1 MTMYS
6 GTVLMLRLLRSS
18 LSVEA
23 SFGTLLSGVIMY
35 LPQEIIRKKR
45 DGEVLTEAEIRFF
58 IQGVADNTVSEG
70 QIAAF
75 AMAIFFNEMS
85 MPERIAL
92 TCAMRDSGMVMD
104 WSHMN
109 FDGPIVDKHSTGGVG
124 DVTSLMLGPMVAAC
138 GGYVPMIS
146 GRGLGHTGGT
156 LDKLESIPG
165 YNITPDNKR
174 FGEVVK
180 QAGVAII
187 GQTGDLA
194 PADKRVYATR
204 DITATVD
211 NISLITASILSKK
224 LAAGLDS
231 LVMDVK
237 VGSGAFMPTY
247 EASEELAKS
256 IVAVANGAGTKTTA
270 ILTDMN
276 QVLASSA
283 GNAVEVREAVRF
295 LTGEYRN
302 PRLYE
307 VTMASCAEMLVL
319 GNLASDET
327 QAREKLDQVLNNGQA
342 AERFGKMIAGLGGP
356 ADFVE
361 NYADYLP
368 KAEIIKPVLAE
379 RSGVVSAMDTR
390 AIGMA
395 VVGMGGGR
403 RVASDEIDYAVGFD
417 QFVQLGDKVD
427 SETPL
432 AMIHARDEA
441 QWQQAAQALRNAVE
455 IGTSYTSTPDV
466 YRKIR
471 IEDI

>member
-1 MTMYS
+1 
-6 GTVLMLRLLRSS
+6 
-18 LSVEA
+18 
-23 SFGTLLSGVIMY
+23 MY

-45 DGEVLTEAEIRFF
+45 DGEVLTADEINFF
-58 IQGVADNTVSEG
+58 IQGVADNSVSEG

-75 AMAIFFNEMS
+75 AMAIFFNEMT

-92 TCAMRDSGMVMD
+92 TCAMRDSGMVID

-109 FDGPIVDKHSTGGVG
+109 FGGPIVDKHSTGGVG

-138 GGYVPMIS
+138 GGFVPMIS

-165 YNITPDNKR
+165 YNITPTNDV
-174 FGEVVK
+174 FGQVTK
-180 QAGVAII
+180 DAGVAII

-224 LAAGLDS
+224 LAAGLES

-256 IVAVANGAGTKTTA
+256 IVAVANGAGTTTTA

-302 PRLYE
+302 PRLLE
-307 VTMASCAEMLVL
+307 VTMVSCAEMLVL
-319 GNLASDET
+319 GKLAENTED
-327 QAREKLDQVLNNGQA
+327 ARAKLMEVLDNGKA
-342 AERFGKMIAGLGGP
+342 VECFGKMVAGLGGP

-361 NYADYLP
+361 NYDNYLE
-368 KAEIIKPVLAE
+368 KAEIIKPVYATE
-379 RSGVVSAMDTR
+379 TGIVSAMDTR

-395 VVGMGGGR
+395 VVSMGGGR
-403 RVASDEIDYAVGFD
+403 RVATDEIDYAVGFD
-417 QFVQLGDKVD
+417 NFIRLGEVADGDK
-427 SETPL
+427 PL
-432 AMIHARDEA
+432 AVIHARTEVQWEEA
-441 QWQQAAQALRNAVE
+441 AKALRNAIKVGGE
-455 IGTSYTSTPDV
+455 YTPTPEV
-466 YRKIR
+466 YRQIR
-471 IEDI
+471 AEDI

>member
-1 MTMYS
+1 M
-6 GTVLMLRLLRSS
+6 S
-18 LSVEA
+18 LSQA
-23 SFGTLLSGVIMY
+23 KY
-35 LPQEIIRKKR
+35 LPQEIIRRKR
-45 DGEVLTEAEIRFF
+45 DGEVLTNDEINFF
-58 IQGVADNTVSEG
+58 IQGVANNTVSEG

-75 AMAIFFNEMS
+75 AMAIFFREMT

-92 TCAMRDSGMVMD
+92 TCAMRDSGMVID

-156 LDKLESIPG
+156 LDKLEAIPG
-165 YNITPDNKR
+165 YNITPTNDV
-174 FGEVVK
+174 FGKVTK

-224 LAAGLDS
+224 LAAGLES

-247 EASEELAKS
+247 QASEELAKS
-256 IVAVANGAGTKTTA
+256 IVAVANGAGTNTTA

-302 PRLYE
+302 PRLLE

-319 GNLASDET
+319 GKLAKNT
-327 QAREKLDQVLNNGQA
+327 AQAREKLQAVLDNGQA
-342 AERFGKMIAGLGGP
+342 ADR
-356 ADFVE
+356 
-361 NYADYLP
+361 
-368 KAEIIKPVLAE
+368 LAKW
-379 RSGVVSAMDTR
+379 SQ
-390 AIGMA
+390 
-395 VVGMGGGR
+395 
-403 RVASDEIDYAVGFD
+403 ASV
-417 QFVQLGDKVD
+417 
-427 SETPL
+427 
-432 AMIHARDEA
+432 
-441 QWQQAAQALRNAVE
+441 AQAILLKTTTSILRKLRLFALFTLRNLALFLRWIPVPSVWRWSAWAVAAAWRP
-455 IGTSYTSTPDV
+455 IASITLSALISLSVWVKSPTTTNL
-466 YRKIR
+466 
-471 IEDI
+471 

>member
-1 MTMYS
+1 M
-6 GTVLMLRLLRSS
+6 
-18 LSVEA
+18 
-23 SFGTLLSGVIMY
+23 F

-45 DGEVLTEAEIRFF
+45 DGEILTADEINFF
-58 IQGVADNTVSEG
+58 IQGVAKETVSEG

-75 AMAIFFNEMS
+75 AMAIFFNEMT

-92 TCAMRDSGMVMD
+92 TCAMRDSGMVLNWD
-104 WSHMN
+104 HMG
-109 FDGPIVDKHSTGGVG
+109 FDGPVVDKHSTGGVG

-138 GGYVPMIS
+138 GGFVPMIS

-165 YNITPDNKR
+165 YNITPTNEV
-174 FGEVVK
+174 FGQVTK
-180 QAGVAII
+180 DAGVAII
-187 GQTGDLA
+187 GQTGNLA

-247 EASEELAKS
+247 EASDELARS

-302 PRLYE
+302 PRLLE
-307 VTMASCAEMLVL
+307 VTMASCKEMLVL
-319 GNLASDET
+319 GGLAVDANDAE
-327 QAREKLDQVLNNGQA
+327 QKLQQVLDNGKA
-342 AERFGKMIAGLGGP
+342 AECFNKMVAGLGGP
-356 ADFVE
+356 KDFVE
-361 NYADYLP
+361 NYDSYLP
-368 KAEIIKPVLAE
+368 KAEVIKPVFADT
-379 RSGVVSAMDTR
+379 SGIITEMDTR

-395 VVGMGGGR
+395 VVAMGGGR
-403 RVASDEIDYAVGFD
+403 RVATDQIDYAVGFD
-417 QFVQLGDKVD
+417 QFIKLGETVD
-427 SETPL
+427 NNSPI
-432 AMIHARDEA
+432 AVIHARNEQ
-441 QWQQAAQALRNAVE
+441 QWQEAAESIKAAVKVGE
-455 IGTSYTSTPDV
+455 AGSYKPTPNVYAQIRAEDV
-466 YRKIR
+466 ER
-471 IEDI
+471 

>member
-1 MTMYS
+1 
-6 GTVLMLRLLRSS
+6 
-18 LSVEA
+18 
-23 SFGTLLSGVIMY
+23 MY

-45 DGEVLTEAEIRFF
+45 DGEVLTADEINFF
-58 IQGVADNTVSEG
+58 IQGVANDTVSEG

-75 AMAIFFNEMS
+75 AMTIFFNEMT
-85 MPERIAL
+85 MDERIAL
-92 TCAMRDSGMVMD
+92 TCAMRDSGMVID

-109 FDGPIVDKHSTGGVG
+109 FGGPIVDKHSTGGVG

-138 GGYVPMIS
+138 GGFVPMIS

-156 LDKLESIPG
+156 LDKLEAIPG
-165 YNITPDNKR
+165 YNITPTNDV
-174 FGEVVK
+174 FGQVTKE
-180 QAGVAII
+180 AGVAII

-224 LAAGLDS
+224 LAAGLES

-302 PRLYE
+302 PRLLE
-307 VTMASCAEMLVL
+307 VTLASCAEMLVL
-319 GNLASDET
+319 GKLAQDTEE
-327 QAREKLDQVLNNGQA
+327 ANAKLMEVLDNGKA
-342 AERFGKMIAGLGGP
+342 AQCFGKMVAGLGGP

-361 NYADYLP
+361 NYDNYLE
-368 KAEIIKPVLAE
+368 KAEIIKPVFAE
-379 RSGVVSAMDTR
+379 ESGVVSAMDTR

-395 VVGMGGGR
+395 VVAMGGGR
-403 RVASDEIDYAVGFD
+403 RVATDVIDYAVGFD
-417 QFVQLGDKVD
+417 GFIRLGEVAD
-427 SETPL
+427 ETKPL
-432 AMIHARDEA
+432 AVIHARNEQ
-441 QWQQAAQALRNAVE
+441 QWQDAATALRKAMT
-455 IGTSYTSTPDV
+455 IGGEYTPTPNV
-466 YRKIR
+466 YCQIR
-471 IEDI
+471 AEDI

>member
-1 MTMYS
+1 
-6 GTVLMLRLLRSS
+6 
-18 LSVEA
+18 
-23 SFGTLLSGVIMY
+23 MY

-45 DGEVLTEAEIRFF
+45 DGEVLTADEINFF
-58 IQGVADNTVSEG
+58 IQGVANNTVSEG

-75 AMAIFFNEMS
+75 AMTIFFNEMT
-85 MPERIAL
+85 MDERIAL
-92 TCAMRDSGMVMD
+92 TCAMRDSGMVID

-109 FDGPIVDKHSTGGVG
+109 FGGPIVDKHSTGGVG

-138 GGYVPMIS
+138 GGFVPMIS

-165 YNITPDNKR
+165 YNITPSNDV
-174 FGEVVK
+174 FGQVTK
-180 QAGVAII
+180 DAGVAII

-224 LAAGLDS
+224 LAAGLES

-276 QVLASSA
+276 QALASSA

-302 PRLYE
+302 PRLLE

-319 GNLASDET
+319 GKLAENTED
-327 QAREKLDQVLNNGQA
+327 ARVKLMEALDNGKA
-342 AERFGKMIAGLGGP
+342 AACFGKMVAGLGGP

-361 NYADYLP
+361 NYDNYLE
-368 KAEIIKPVLAE
+368 KAEIIKPVYATE
-379 RSGVVSAMDTR
+379 TGIVSAMDTR

-395 VVGMGGGR
+395 VVAMGGGR
-403 RVASDEIDYAVGFD
+403 RVATDEIDYAVGFD
-417 QFVQLGDKVD
+417 EFIRLGEVADSDK
-427 SETPL
+427 PL
-432 AMIHARDEA
+432 AVIHARSEEQWEEA
-441 QWQQAAQALRNAVE
+441 AKALRSAIKVGGE
-455 IGTSYTSTPDV
+455 YTPTPEV
-466 YRKIR
+466 YRQIR
-471 IEDI
+471 AEDI

>member
-1 MTMYS
+1 
-6 GTVLMLRLLRSS
+6 
-18 LSVEA
+18 
-23 SFGTLLSGVIMY
+23 MY

-45 DGEVLTEAEIRFF
+45 DGQELTAEEINFF
-58 IQGVADNTVSEG
+58 IQGVAKDTVSEG

-75 AMAIFFNEMS
+75 AMTIFFNEMT

-92 TCAMRDSGMVMD
+92 TCAMRDSGMVID

-109 FDGPIVDKHSTGGVG
+109 FGGPIVDKHSTGGVG
-124 DVTSLMLGPMVAAC
+124 DVTSLMLGPMIAAC
-138 GGYVPMIS
+138 GGFVPMIS

-165 YNITPDNKR
+165 YDITPTNDV
-174 FGEVVK
+174 FGEVTK
-180 QAGVAII
+180 DAGVAII

-224 LAAGLDS
+224 LAAGLES

-247 EASEELAKS
+247 EASEELANS

-283 GNAVEVREAVRF
+283 GNAVEVREAVQF

-302 PRLYE
+302 PRLYT
-307 VTMASCAEMLVL
+307 VTMALCSEMLVL
-319 GNLASDET
+319 AKLAEDT
-327 QAREKLDQVLNNGQA
+327 DQAEAMLNEVLDNGKA
-342 AERFGKMIAGLGGP
+342 AECFGKMVKGLGGP

-361 NYADYLP
+361 NYDNYLE
-368 KAEIIKPVLAE
+368 KAEIIKPVFADAE
-379 RSGVVSAMDTR
+379 GIVSAMDTR

-403 RVASDEIDYAVGFD
+403 RVATDAIDYAVGFD
-417 QFVQLGDKVD
+417 QFIRLGETANQDK
-427 SETPL
+427 PL
-432 AMIHARDEA
+432 AMIHARSDA
-441 QWQQAAQALRNAVE
+441 QWQEAASALKAAITVSDE
-455 IGTSYTSTPDV
+455 PYTETPCV
-466 YRKIR
+466 YRHIR
-471 IEDI
+471 AEDLA

>member
-1 MTMYS
+1 
-6 GTVLMLRLLRSS
+6 
-18 LSVEA
+18 
-23 SFGTLLSGVIMY
+23 MY

-45 DGEVLTEAEIRFF
+45 DGEVLTADEINFF
-58 IQGVADNTVSEG
+58 IQGVANNTVSEG

-75 AMAIFFNEMS
+75 AMTIFFNEMT
-85 MPERIAL
+85 MDERIAL
-92 TCAMRDSGMVMD
+92 TCAMRDSGMVID

-109 FDGPIVDKHSTGGVG
+109 FGGPIVDKHSTGGVG

-138 GGYVPMIS
+138 GGFVPMIS

-156 LDKLESIPG
+156 LDKLESILG
-165 YNITPDNKR
+165 YNITPSNDV
-174 FGEVVK
+174 FGQVTK
-180 QAGVAII
+180 DAGVAII

-224 LAAGLDS
+224 LAAGLES

-302 PRLYE
+302 PRLLE

-319 GNLASDET
+319 GKLAENTED
-327 QAREKLDQVLNNGQA
+327 ARAKLMEVLDNGKA
-342 AERFGKMIAGLGGP
+342 AECFGKMVAGLGGP

-361 NYADYLP
+361 NYDNYLE
-368 KAEIIKPVLAE
+368 KAEIIKPVYATE
-379 RSGVVSAMDTR
+379 TGIVSAMDTR

-395 VVGMGGGR
+395 VVAMGGGR
-403 RVASDEIDYAVGFD
+403 RVATDEIDYAVGFD
-417 QFVQLGDKVD
+417 QFIRLGEVADSDK
-427 SETPL
+427 PL
-432 AMIHARDEA
+432 AVIHARTEEQWEEA
-441 QWQQAAQALRNAVE
+441 AKALRSAIKVGGE
-455 IGTSYTSTPDV
+455 YTPTPEV
-466 YRKIR
+466 YRQIR
-471 IEDI
+471 AEDI